1 MFWYYYDSQQ
11 SRREISKALSYHVFN
26 ETYTSI
32 MRKDVYLETPPK
44 GPPTYV
50 LGIKALTIIHKINTH
65 QVLGFHWAYVV
76 LILLQSQFG
85 V

>member
-1 MFWYYYDSQQ
+1 MTSMFWLYYDSQQ
-11 SRREISKALSYHVFN
+11 RRREISIVLPYHVFK

-32 MRKDVYLETPPK
+32 MRKDVYLETPTQ

-50 LGIKALTIIHKINTH
+50 LGIKALTINAH
-65 QVLGFHWAYVV
+65 QVLGFHWEYVV

-85 V
+85 M

>member
-1 MFWYYYDSQQ
+1 
-11 SRREISKALSYHVFN
+11 
-26 ETYTSI
+26 
-32 MRKDVYLETPPK
+32 MRKDVYLETPTQ

-50 LGIKALTIIHKINTH
+50 LGIKALTINAH

-85 V
+85 M